1 MVGFEINK
9 TKTLTIDFI
18 LFPIVIV
25 NSISNLDGNLKR
37 SFEWFEL
44 DNNIS
49 NLLANFHCDII
60 NCYLITAL
68 LKANPA

>member
-49 NLLANFHCDII
+49 NLLANFHCEII